1 MEYKFSATT
10 TEQIGIFLKS
20 NFNFDFDEKSAML
33 NQTDALVY
41 INGNGKIPNTTNPE
55 TGEVI
60 SYLPGLHFD
69 ILTDKDLTITEGVN
83 QHFPDNPKHKFA

>member
-10 TEQIGIFLKS
+10 TEQIGTFLKS

-41 INGNGKIPNTTNPE
+41 LGQLPNEINKQ
-55 TGEVI
+55 GEV
-60 SYLPGLHFD
+60 LTWLNGLHFD
-69 ILTDKDLTITEGVN
+69 ILTDKELTLTQGIIEHN
-83 QHFPDNPKHKFA
+83 PNNPKHKFA